1 MQTEQLDVG
10 LVRCV
15 APNGLRV
22 LSESLPGVRS
32 AAVGIWVRSASVH
45 EPARHMGISH
55 LLEHMVFK
63 GTERRTARQLA
74 LELESRGGSLDAYT
88 SRDHTAFQAHV
99 LDADLPVAVEVL
111 TDLIRRPLL
120 RASDLELERHVI
132 LEELSS
138 VLDAPDDLV
147 FELHARALWPD
158 HPYGYSILGTAET
171 VQGITADDLR
181 AAHRAGYYPGNCI
194 IAAAGNVNHAQ
205 LITVL
210 EREGWLEG
218 TELKPAREAV
228 PSVPAV
234 RGVRLATPRDSQQAH
249 LVFGTDTVPSRDPRR
264 YAFAL
269 ISTIMGGGM
278 SSRLFQQIRE
288 ELGLAYAVFSYQQFY
303 QTTGVS
309 GVYLGTQAE
318 TAAQASDLVLAE
330 YRRLAQEGLPQEDLA
345 AGQQQLKGQVMLSL
359 ESPMSRMHRLGGVE
373 LARDRY
379 RRLDEILAEIDAV
392 TADDIRAVCAEFY
405 APERQTLV
413 MLGRTDQAST
423 FVH

>member
-1 MQTEQLDVG
+1 
-10 LVRCV
+10 
-15 APNGLRV
+15 
-22 LSESLPGVRS
+22 
-32 AAVGIWVRSASVH
+32 
-45 EPARHMGISH
+45 
-55 LLEHMVFK
+55 
-63 GTERRTARQLA
+63 
-74 LELESRGGSLDAYT
+74 
-88 SRDHTAFQAHV
+88 
-99 LDADLPVAVEVL
+99 
-111 TDLIRRPLL
+111 
-120 RASDLELERHVI
+120 
-132 LEELSS
+132 LSS

-181 AAHRAGYYPGNCI
+181 AVHRAGYYPGNCI

-205 LITVL
+205 LMTVL
-210 EREGWLEG
+210 EREGWFEG
-218 TELKPAREAV
+218 SEPRPPRETV
-228 PSVPAV
+228 QSVAAV
-234 RGVRLATPRDSQQAH
+234 RGARIATPRDSQQSH

-303 QTTGVS
+303 QTTGVT

-392 TADDIRAVCAEFY
+392 TAEDIRAVCAEFFP
-405 APERQTLV
+405 PERQTLV
-413 MLGRTDQAST
+413 MLGRNDQT
-423 FVH
+423 PTTVH